1 MSQMLASPYTTFAV
15 NLAIDVLLKATI
27 ILAIAGLAT
36 WCLRKA
42 SAAVRHA
49 VWSVALGSLLAL
61 PLLSASLPAWRLE
74 SVYVSVSEEAGL
86 TGGDALRDGGSAE
99 NGVPVALRTSEE
111 SRALVGKDPSAD
123 PRTAGAVQAGSGER
137 GSAGP
142 SAARIVLLIWAV
154 GVLVLL
160 GRLAFDALR
169 VRGIARRAKGCGS
182 TDVCALAEELAL
194 RLGIRRR
201 IRVLVSEEVA
211 VPLTW
216 GVWIPAVI
224 LPKAMASWS
233 MERKRIVLL
242 HELAH
247 VARWDYAVLLMV
259 ELVCAVYWF
268 NPLVWLAAR
277 LNALER
283 ERACDD
289 QALHLGVRSDVYAV
303 HLFEIA
309 HAQIAGRAPRGAF
322 AMAQPSSLARRFHS
336 ILARGLDR
344 APISQRQLVSASLT
358 ALAVAFP
365 LASIEIWGAVQ
376 EGDAVAMRVQQL
388 QDDDP
393 IVRRYAA
400 WALGELENTRGVRP
414 LIERLEDADADVR
427 LVAAWALG
435 EIKDYM
441 AIQPLIERL
450 EDEDPLVREI
460 AALSLGEIEHP
471 AAVTALLEALQQHRE
486 LRGPVIWALGEIGGR
501 EANAARAAVFAEWG
515 RAPWDND
522 EVWTGRLGSDA
533 ARPLARELSAL
544 IAALRDDDSRMRRSA
559 AEWLGIRGDERAV
572 DPLLDTLRDP
582 QPPVRAMAIWAL
594 DEINPSR
601 HYHSH

>member
-1 MSQMLASPYTTFAV
+1 MSQMLASPYTVFAV

-27 ILAIAGLAT
+27 VLAIAGLAS
-36 WCLRKA
+36 WYLRGA
-42 SAAVRHA
+42 SAAMRHA
-49 VWSVALGSLLAL
+49 VWSVALGSLLIL

-74 SVYVSVSEEAGL
+74 PLYVSVEVEASA
-86 TGGDALRDGGSAE
+86 TSDDAVLYRGSAE
-99 NGVPVALRTSEE
+99 DDVPAAALRTSD
-111 SRALVGKDPSAD
+111 ALQASHAKALRSERGEAAVTPA
-123 PRTAGAVQAGSGER
+123 RTAER
-137 GSAGP
+137 ASAGP
-142 SAARIVLLIWAV
+142 SAASIALLIWVV
-154 GVLVLL
+154 GVLALL
-160 GRLAFDALR
+160 ARLGFDTLR
-169 VRGIARRAKGCGS
+169 VHGITRRAQEPRS
-182 TDVCALAEELAL
+182 TDVCALAQELAASL
-194 RLGIRRR
+194 GVRHRVRL
-201 IRVLVSEEVA
+201 LVSEEVA

-216 GVWIPAVI
+216 GVRVPVVL
-224 LPKAMASWS
+224 LPQAMTTWS

-247 VARWDYAVLLMV
+247 VARFDYAVLLMV
-259 ELVCAVYWF
+259 EVACAIYWF

-289 QALHLGVRSDVYAV
+289 HALHVGVRSDVYAT

-309 HAQIAGRAPRGAF
+309 CAQVVGRTPRGAF
-322 AMAQPSSLARRFHS
+322 AMAHPSSLAQRFRS

-344 APISQRQLVSASLT
+344 APISQRQLLSASLT

-365 LASIEIWGAVQ
+365 LASVEMWGGMQ
-376 EGDAVAMRVQQL
+376 EGDPVAMRVREL

-393 IVRRYAA
+393 LIRRHAA
-400 WALGELENTRGVRP
+400 WALGELESTRGVRP
-414 LIERLEDADADVR
+414 LVERLRDDDADVR

-450 EDEDPLVREI
+450 EDEDPLVREM
-460 AALSLGEIEHP
+460 AVLSLGEIEHP
-471 AAVTALLEALQQHRE
+471 AAVSALSEALQQHEQLRE
-486 LRGPVIWALGEIGGR
+486 PVIWALGEIGGR
-501 EANAARAAVFAEWG
+501 EASAARAAVFAEWG
-515 RAPWDND
+515 RNPWDND

-533 ARPLARELSAL
+533 ARSLARDASAL
-544 IAALRDDDSRMRRSA
+544 IAALRDDDPSMRRSA
-559 AEWLGIRGDERAV
+559 AEWLGIAGEERAV

-582 QPPVRAMAIWAL
+582 EPPVRAMAIWAL

-601 HYHSH
+601 HHWR